1 MKAITKT
8 QLQYY
13 FRTRDL
19 KHFSPDCWVN
29 LGNGRTVH
37 CYFLSSVKKTMWSL
51 GIPLRE
57 SWLADKPID
66 EFVIKY
72 LHDLRS

>member
-1 MKAITKT
+1 MRALTRT

-13 FRTRDL
+13 FRTKYL

-29 LGNGRTVH
+29 LGNGRTVN
-37 CYFLSSVKKTMWSL
+37 CYFLSSIKKTRYEL

-57 SWLADKPID
+57 KWLSDKPID
-66 EFVIKY
+66 EDVIEY
-72 LHDLRS
+72 LQE